1 MRDRQPHM
9 RLPNKG
15 ENMNYKDE
23 ISKRLKNLSGKQNIS
38 TIFFDWVHLM
48 AYTVSNSVDKTQFDS
63 REAEY
68 VEIIGKYTKTESDVF
83 VECFCLLVQ
92 AFDRKVTDWLGEIY
106 MDLEISNKDSG
117 QFFTPYGISRLM
129 SELTLTENEPLIEEK
144 GWLGYYE
151 PACGAGSMIIAFT
164 QAMERKGY
172 NYQQQL
178 RVWCEDI
185 DENCLLMTY
194 VQLSLLGV
202 NAVCEVKDSL
212 SREKFSTWYT
222 PFHMIN
228 PKYLFPEKNS
238 DQEEKINPLLQI
250 ENKLEEEWTP
260 PTDAEQLVLF

>member
-1 MRDRQPHM
+1 MKDRQPHM

-15 ENMNYKDE
+15 ENMDYRNK
-23 ISKRLKNLSGKQNIS
+23 ITKRLKKLSGKQNIA

-48 AYTVSNSVDKTQFDS
+48 AITMSNSVDKAQFDS
-63 REAEY
+63 REAAY
-68 VEIIGKYTKTESDVF
+68 VEIIGKYSMAESDVL

-92 AFDRKVTDWLGEIY
+92 AFDQKVTDWLGEIY
-106 MDLEISNKDSG
+106 MALEISNKDSG
-117 QFFTPYGISRLM
+117 QFFTPYEISKLM
-129 SELTLTENEPLIEEK
+129 AELTLTENELLIEEK

-185 DENCLLMTY
+185 DENCLLMSY

-212 SREKFSTWYT
+212 SKEKFSTWYT

-238 DQEEKINPLLQI
+238 DQEVKIKPLLQT
-250 ENKLEEEWTP
+250 ENKPEDEWIP

>member
-1 MRDRQPHM
+1 MKDRQPLQ

-15 ENMNYKDE
+15 EKMNYKNE

-48 AYTVSNSVDKTQFDS
+48 AYTISNSVDKTQFDS
-63 REAEY
+63 READY

-83 VECFCLLVQ
+83 VKCFCVLVQ
-92 AFDRKVTDWLGEIY
+92 AFDRKVTD
-106 MDLEISNKDSG
+106 
-117 QFFTPYGISRLM
+117 
-129 SELTLTENEPLIEEK
+129 
-144 GWLGYYE
+144 WLGYYE

-178 RVWCEDI
+178 RVLCEDI
-185 DENCLLMTY
+185 DENCLLMAY

-212 SREKFSTWYT
+212 SKEKFSTWYT